1 MVRKGCNEMKN
12 ALVIIILVIVIVV
25 AIWLFRYPST
35 PDLLDVNTAQLNTLQ
50 WHLPDGAKARI
61 GKGTVKDLA
70 YSPDSTI
77 LAVASSTGTWL
88 YDSNSGNELA
98 LLTKNREGTNSVGFS
113 PDGKTLATAC
123 GNKLVRVWNVETR
136 KLIHTFFG
144 LRRDIIGVHF
154 SSNGNTLA
162 GWSDYGMRIWDI
174 EKSVFKQD
182 MNMHLERQSDITFH
196 KDRISIVN
204 GNYKTIRYH
213 DFGIETKK
221 EKKDGHEIN
230 DAHKE
235 WITCVSFSP
244 DGTMIASG
252 SRDKTVRLWNAETE
266 TLHKTLK
273 GHRKPILSLTFSH
286 DGSSIASTSE
296 DKTIRVW
303 HVATGRR
310 KHTFK
315 TNSEHLHRISFSPN
329 GETLA
334 SVSRDGI
341 IHQWD
346 LNTGKHKNTIVGHG
360 GGFASKNIVF
370 SKDKIT
376 AATTYGKNNMILYDL
391 NTQEVQT
398 ILTGHKK
405 QVYSLSFSPDGKTL
419 ASGGLD
425 KTIRLWTVATGEHKK
440 TLRGHTDQVSHI
452 MFKDDATLIS
462 YGNDKMVRLWDV
474 RNGRQKHNFRVD
486 AQSYQT
492 VFSPDGN
499 FALSMTQA
507 KDGTNNL
514 YSWDLESGTR
524 TIVSTQV
531 KNIFLQNISI
541 SSDGSKVA
549 YCTNSET
556 VVSDTTR
563 KQKKVI
569 SEKPSLLSF
578 LALNSEYKML
588 VKADI
593 DGSIYL
599 WNVDTGEEISILNN
613 QYIIDGYGKD
623 NVRQIVKISFSPDS
637 TLLVGGRVDGAIN
650 VWDVTTGKRI
660 KTFNGHVGHVTYLKF
675 SPDGQTLF
683 SSGVDGTTLL
693 WDLTVFS
700 QRNNDENTEM
710 VNYGKL

>member
-1 MVRKGCNEMKN
+1 MKK
-12 ALVIIILVIVIVV
+12 ALVIIFLVIVIVV

-35 PDLLDVNTAQLNTLQ
+35 PDLLDVNTAQLNTPQ
-50 WHLPDGAKARI
+50 WHLPKGVKARI
-61 GKGTVKDLA
+61 GKGTVNNLA

-88 YDSNSGNELA
+88 YDTNGGNELA
-98 LLTKNREGTNSVGFS
+98 LLTKDGEGVNSIGFS
-113 PDGKTLATAC
+113 HDGKTLAAAC
-123 GNKLVRVWNVETR
+123 GDKLVRLWNVETR
-136 KLIHTFFG
+136 ELLHTFFG
-144 LRRDIIGVHF
+144 HRYDSIGVSF
-154 SSNGNTLA
+154 SQDGRTLA
-162 GWSDYGMRIWDI
+162 SWSDLGFQIWDV
-174 EKSVFKQD
+174 EKRVYKQD
-182 MNMHLERQSDITFH
+182 RNTHLERQSDITFH
-196 KDRISIVN
+196 KDRILVVN
-204 GNYKTIRYH
+204 GNYKTIR
-213 DFGIETKK
+213 FGDLETGTKK
-221 EKKDGHEIN
+221 EIN

-235 WITCVSFSP
+235 GITCVSFSP

-252 SRDKTVRLWNAETE
+252 SRDKTVRLWNAATE

-273 GHRKPILSLTFSH
+273 GHKKPILSLTFSR
-286 DGSSIASTSE
+286 DGSRIASISE

-315 TNSEHLHRISFSPN
+315 TNSKDLHRISFSPN

-334 SVSRDGI
+334 SSSLDGI

-346 LNTGKHKNTIVGHG
+346 LNTGEHKNTIVGHG

-370 SKDKIT
+370 SPDKIT
-376 AATTYGKNNMILYDL
+376 AATTYGNNHIILYDL

-405 QVYSLSFSPDGKTL
+405 RVYSLSFSSDGKTL
-419 ASGGLD
+419 ASGSMD

-440 TLRGHTDQVSHI
+440 TLRGHTDQVTHI
-452 MFKDDATLIS
+452 LFTDDDETLIS
-462 YGNDKMVRLWDV
+462 FGNDKMVRLWDV
-474 RNGRQKHNFRVD
+474 KNGRQKHNFKVD

-499 FALSMTQA
+499 FVLSTIQA
-507 KDGTNNL
+507 KDRTNVL

-531 KNIFLQNISI
+531 KNIFPFLQNISI

-549 YCTNSET
+549 YCTNSEI
-556 VVSDTTR
+556 VVWDTTR
-563 KQKKVI
+563 KQKQI
-569 SEKPSLLSF
+569 FPEQTSQRSF

-588 VKADI
+588 AKADI

-613 QYIIDGYGKD
+613 QYIIGGFSKD
-623 NVRQIVKISFSPDS
+623 YIRQIVQLAFSPNG
-637 TLLVGGRVDGAIN
+637 TILVGGRVDGAIN

-660 KTFNGHVGHVTYLKF
+660 KTFNGHVGYVTYLKF
-675 SPDGQTLF
+675 SSDGQTLV
-683 SSGVDGTTLL
+683 SSGDHGTTLL
-693 WDLTVFS
+693 WDLS
-700 QRNNDENTEM
+700 ELSRKNNDENTEM
-710 VNYGKL
+710 VN